1 MTVSYAS
8 HISASVTKEKRAFFC
23 PSAPAP
29 CGVGI
34 FTKEMK
40 VGSET
45 VTGAGRQCPDKL
57 MRAYSHLENG
67 STIFL
72 YRKDRPLVSI
82 RPDVPAPPQP
92 TEPSNSVSSSVE
104 SDACPSEP
112 AVATSAVAPQVEEA
126 LIGRAVQTSEE
137 TSSLKPPSAPPNTAF
152 PTKNDLWYTVPELQL
167 GEERDV
173 DVRPKWARLAGCGIS
188 EEPRV
193 ATSEETSSLKPPS
206 APPNAAFPTKN
217 DLWYTVPQIQ
227 LGEERDVEVRPKWAR
242 LAGCGSENQFP
253 TVFASLSDLDQEDF
267 PMENLPSPA
276 PVSAPV
282 SEEPR
287 VAALPSPAPVSAPVP
302 EEPRVAAL
310 PSPAPVSAPV
320 PEEPRVAT
328 SEETSSLKPP
338 SAPPNAFPAKNDLW
352 YTVPQLQL
360 GEERDVDV
368 RPKWARLAGCGIP
381 EEPRVATSEE
391 TSSLKPPS
399 APPNAAFPTK
409 NDLWYTV
416 PKLQLGEERD
426 VDVRPKW
433 ARLAGFPEEP
443 RVATSEETSSLK
455 LPSAPPNAAFP
466 TKNDLWYTVPKLQ
479 LGEER
484 DVDVRP
490 KWARLAGFPEE
501 PRVAT
506 SEETSSLKLPSAPPN
521 AAFPTKNDLW
531 YTVPLCT
538 TDKKDVDSD
547 LYHHKR
553 EDIMETET
561 SLSERAET
569 LVFDLVRLSGSGSV
583 SAEFQFKVGLTL
595 VRFAETSRLACR
607 LARET
612 MDRWIFRLQREGRWG
627 RKLKDLSRFIVRFP
641 TVFASPSDLDQE
653 DFPMEDL
660 SLDEE
665 NEDHPLP
672 VPVVAPVPEEP
683 RVAALPSPDPGSAPV
698 PEEPRFAA
706 LPSPAPVS
714 APVPEEPRV
723 AALPSPA
730 PVSAPVPEEPRVSA
744 LHSPAPVSAP
754 VPEEPQV
761 AALPSPAPVSAP
773 VPEEPRVSALHSPA
787 PVSAPVP
794 EEPGVAALPSPAP
807 VSAPVPVEPRVASLH
822 SPAPVSAPVP
832 EELRVAA
839 LPSPAP
845 VSAPVPVE
853 PRVAALPSPA
863 PVSAPLPEE
872 PLP

>member
-152 PTKNDLWYTVPELQL
+152 P
-167 GEERDV
+167 
-173 DVRPKWARLAGCGIS
+173 A
-188 EEPRV
+188 
-193 ATSEETSSLKPPS
+193 
-206 APPNAAFPTKN
+206 KN
-217 DLWYTVPQIQ
+217 DLWYTVPQLQ

-242 LAGCGSENQFP
+242 LAGCG
-253 TVFASLSDLDQEDF
+253 
-267 PMENLPSPA
+267 
-276 PVSAPV
+276 
-282 SEEPR
+282 
-287 VAALPSPAPVSAPVP
+287 
-302 EEPRVAAL
+302 
-310 PSPAPVSAPV
+310 
-320 PEEPRVAT
+320 
-328 SEETSSLKPP
+328 
-338 SAPPNAFPAKNDLW
+338 
-352 YTVPQLQL
+352 
-360 GEERDVDV
+360 
-368 RPKWARLAGCGIP
+368 IP
-381 EEPRVATSEE
+381 EEPWVATSEE

-683 RVAALPSPDPGSAPV
+683 RVAALPSPAPVSAPV

-754 VPEEPQV
+754 VPEEPWV
-761 AALPSPAPVSAP
+761 V
-773 VPEEPRVSALHSPA
+773 
-787 PVSAPVP
+787 
-794 EEPGVAALPSPAP
+794 ALPSPAP

-863 PVSAPLPEE
+863 PVSAPFPEE
-872 PLP
+872 PRVAALPSPAPVSAPVPEEPRVAALPSPDPVSAPFPEEPRVAALPSPAPVSAPFPEEPRVAALPSPMSAQQNNEDVFVDMKVDYNSVPQSSPPHDLPVRQAAPLLPSPRKRRAGPTQVDL

>member
-152 PTKNDLWYTVPELQL
+152 P
-167 GEERDV
+167 
-173 DVRPKWARLAGCGIS
+173 A
-188 EEPRV
+188 
-193 ATSEETSSLKPPS
+193 
-206 APPNAAFPTKN
+206 KN
-217 DLWYTVPQIQ
+217 DLWYTVPQLQ

-253 TVFASLSDLDQEDF
+253 TVFASPSDLDQEDF

-282 SEEPR
+282 PEEPQVAALPSPAPVSAPVPEEPR

-320 PEEPRVAT
+320 PEEPRVAALPSPAPVSAPVPEEPRVAALPSPASVSAPVPEETRVAALSSPAPVSAPVPEEPRVAALPSPAPVSAPVPEEPRVAALPSPASVSAPVPEETRVAALSSPAPVSAPVPEEPRVAALPLPAPVSASVPEEPRVAT

-338 SAPPNAFPAKNDLW
+338 SAPTNAFPTKNDLW

-360 GEERDVDV
+360 GEERDVEV

-416 PKLQLGEERD
+416 PQLQLGEERD
-426 VDVRPKW
+426 VEVRPKW
-433 ARLAGFPEEP
+433 ARLAGCGIPEEP

-455 LPSAPPNAAFP
+455 P
-466 TKNDLWYTVPKLQ
+466 
-479 LGEER
+479 
-484 DVDVRP
+484 
-490 KWARLAGFPEE
+490 
-501 PRVAT
+501 
-506 SEETSSLKLPSAPPN
+506 PSAPPN

-538 TDKKDVDSD
+538 TDKEDVDSD

-612 MDRWIFRLQREGRWG
+612 MDRWIFQLQREGRWG

-683 RVAALPSPDPGSAPV
+683 RVAALPSPMSA
-698 PEEPRFAA
+698 
-706 LPSPAPVS
+706 
-714 APVPEEPRV
+714 
-723 AALPSPA
+723 
-730 PVSAPVPEEPRVSA
+730 
-744 LHSPAPVSAP
+744 
-754 VPEEPQV
+754 QV
-761 AALPSPAPVSAP
+761 QVNLY
-773 VPEEPRVSALHSPA
+773 
-787 PVSAPVP
+787 
-794 EEPGVAALPSPAP
+794 
-807 VSAPVPVEPRVASLH
+807 
-822 SPAPVSAPVP
+822 
-832 EELRVAA
+832 
-839 LPSPAP
+839 
-845 VSAPVPVE
+845 
-853 PRVAALPSPA
+853 
-863 PVSAPLPEE
+863 
-872 PLP
+872 

>member
-152 PTKNDLWYTVPELQL
+152 P
-167 GEERDV
+167 
-173 DVRPKWARLAGCGIS
+173 A
-188 EEPRV
+188 
-193 ATSEETSSLKPPS
+193 
-206 APPNAAFPTKN
+206 KN
-217 DLWYTVPQIQ
+217 DLWYTVPQLQ

-253 TVFASLSDLDQEDF
+253 TVFASPSDLDQEDF

-276 PVSAPV
+276 PCFF
-282 SEEPR
+282 
-287 VAALPSPAPVSAPVP
+287 
-302 EEPRVAAL
+302 
-310 PSPAPVSAPV
+310 
-320 PEEPRVAT
+320 
-328 SEETSSLKPP
+328 SSL
-338 SAPPNAFPAKNDLW
+338 SALF
-352 YTVPQLQL
+352 
-360 GEERDVDV
+360 
-368 RPKWARLAGCGIP
+368 
-381 EEPRVATSEE
+381 S
-391 TSSLKPPS
+391 
-399 APPNAAFPTK
+399 
-409 NDLWYTV
+409 
-416 PKLQLGEERD
+416 
-426 VDVRPKW
+426 
-433 ARLAGFPEEP
+433 
-443 RVATSEETSSLK
+443 
-455 LPSAPPNAAFP
+455 
-466 TKNDLWYTVPKLQ
+466 
-479 LGEER
+479 
-484 DVDVRP
+484 
-490 KWARLAGFPEE
+490 
-501 PRVAT
+501 
-506 SEETSSLKLPSAPPN
+506 

-538 TDKKDVDSD
+538 TDKEDVDSD

-612 MDRWIFRLQREGRWG
+612 MDRWIFQLQREGRWG
-627 RKLKDLSRFIVRFP
+627 RKLKDLSRFIVRFPTVFASRSDLDQEDFPMEDLSLDEENEDHPLPVPVVAPVPEEPRVAALPSPAPVSAPVPEEPRVAALPSPAPVSAPVPEEPRVAALPSPAPVSASVPEEPRVAALLSPAPVSAPVPEEPRVAALPSPAPVSAPVPEEPRVAALPSPAPVSAPVPEEPRVAALPSPAPVSAPVPEEPRVATLPSPAPVSAPVPEEPRFVVLLSPAPVSAPVPEEPRVAALPSPMSAQQNNEDVFLDMEVDYNSIPQFP

-683 RVAALPSPDPGSAPV
+683 RVAALPSPMSAQQNNEDVFEDMEVDYNSIPQSSPPHDLPV
-698 PEEPRFAA
+698 LKAA
-706 LPSPAPVS
+706 PLLPSPRKRRAAPTQLQLG
-714 APVPEEPRV
+714 EERD
-723 AALPSPA
+723 
-730 PVSAPVPEEPRVSA
+730 
-744 LHSPAPVSAP
+744 
-754 VPEEPQV
+754 
-761 AALPSPAPVSAP
+761 
-773 VPEEPRVSALHSPA
+773 
-787 PVSAPVP
+787 
-794 EEPGVAALPSPAP
+794 
-807 VSAPVPVEPRVASLH
+807 VEVRPKRARLAGCRS
-822 SPAPVSAPVP
+822 
-832 EELRVAA
+832 ENQ
-839 LPSPAP
+839 
-845 VSAPVPVE
+845 
-853 PRVAALPSPA
+853 
-863 PVSAPLPEE
+863 
-872 PLP
+872 